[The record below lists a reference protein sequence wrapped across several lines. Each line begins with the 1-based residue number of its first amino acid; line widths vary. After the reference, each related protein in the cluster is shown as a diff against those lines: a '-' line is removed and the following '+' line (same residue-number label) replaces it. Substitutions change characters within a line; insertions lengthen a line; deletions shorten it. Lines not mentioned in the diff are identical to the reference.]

1 MTQAWQQYRSAP
13 ALGTRLV
20 RLEEVAHGGT
30 HSLTLTGEK
39 GSFPLLLVRLDD
51 ALLGYVNACPH
62 QYLPLDQRG
71 KRVLSQDGEQ
81 LRCTNHDA
89 TFSARSGEGTGGLGL
104 GCTLDPV
111 PVSVD
116 GEGWVVV
123 GGGPEQRTC

>member
-13 ALGTRLV
+13 APGTRLV
-20 RLEEVAHGGT
+20 RLDDIAPGDT
-30 HSLTLTGEK
+30 SSLTLQSER

-51 ALLGYVNACPH
+51 ALFGYVNACPH
-62 QYLPLDQRG
+62 QFLPLDQRG
-71 KRVLSQDGEQ
+71 RRVLSQDGEQ

-116 GEGWVVV
+116 DKGWIVV
-123 GGGPEQRTC
+123 GTSP

>member
-20 RLEEVAHGGT
+20 RLDELAVGTT
-30 HSLTLTGEK
+30 HSLTLQGEK
-39 GSFPLLLVRLDD
+39 GSFPVLIVRLED

-71 KRVLSQDGEQ
+71 PRILSQDGES

-89 TFSARSGEGTGGLGL
+89 IFSSRTGEGTGGLGL
-104 GCTLDPV
+104 GCELDPV
-111 PVSVD
+111 PVGVD
-116 GEGWVVV
+116 PEGWVVI
-123 GGGPEQRTC
+123 GEPAG